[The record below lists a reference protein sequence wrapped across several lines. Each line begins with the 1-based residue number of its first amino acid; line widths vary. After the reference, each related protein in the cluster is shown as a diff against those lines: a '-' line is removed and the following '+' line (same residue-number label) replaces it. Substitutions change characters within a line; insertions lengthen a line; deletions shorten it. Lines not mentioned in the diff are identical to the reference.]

1 MKINVDI
8 PEYSESDGLVSH
20 WEHNF
25 TIEVS
30 SSKNQTYIKANKAGL
45 VSLAIQLLTLAQ
57 DEVEV
62 GRHFHY
68 DHYNSL
74 EEGSV
79 DLIIEKAEL

>member
-1 MKINVDI
+1 MKVNLDI
-8 PEYSESDGLVSH
+8 PQYSESDGLVNH

-30 SSKNQTYIKANKAGL
+30 FNNNATYIKANKAGL

-57 DEVEV
+57 DGVEA

-68 DHYNSL
+68 DHHNSL
-74 EEGSV
+74 EEGSG
-79 DLIIEKAEL
+79 DLIIEKTEL